1 MERKESIGKDAT
13 SKETLEDLEE
23 NEASVEDPDAEDLPS
38 PDGEFDDA
46 NEKDQADPM
55 YPHEPRS
62 LTPPRSAATCR
73 RFSPAQSV

>member
-1 MERKESIGKDAT
+1 MIMERKESIGKDAT

-55 YPHEPRS
+55 
-62 LTPPRSAATCR
+62 
-73 RFSPAQSV
+73 